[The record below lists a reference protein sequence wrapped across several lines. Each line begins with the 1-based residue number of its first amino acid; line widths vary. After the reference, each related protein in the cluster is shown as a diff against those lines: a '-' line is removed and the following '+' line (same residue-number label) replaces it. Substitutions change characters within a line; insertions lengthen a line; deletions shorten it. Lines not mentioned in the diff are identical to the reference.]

1 MPRFELLEAIHP
13 SDVSQIAPGEVVSC
27 NYLPNPA
34 LWKQESAGAR
44 SVRGYVAFEIQWPRE

>member
-34 LWKQESAGAR
+34 LSGRLEAR
-44 SVRGYVAFEIQWPRE
+44 VGGR